1 MMGDKV
7 NEVMINAPHNV
18 FVEVEGKIKK
28 FDDVNKKFSLQ
39 FLKEFSTLI
48 STYTKQDFSELNPI
62 LSGTIHTGMRTQIV
76 MPPACDFNQFVL
88 SIRKPSEKT
97 WSLEQYLEMGYFD
110 RINKIVEAK
119 QEKDE
124 VIDKLKFYEKNE
136 HWVDFFK
143 LIVSNRKNVIIAGAT
158 GSGKTEFTKCLINCI
173 PHDER
178 IITIEDA
185 REVFNGDMFRE
196 RNIVNLLT
204 SPQAMNK
211 RQITFS
217 ELVIACLRLRPDRI
231 LMSELRGSEAFDFL
245 NGINTGHSGSLTS
258 LHTNS
263 AEEVYTRLVTMIKQ
277 SESGRGL
284 SKDDIFEYCKN
295 SIDVILYCDKT
306 NGVWT
311 MKEVIYGSS

>member
-143 LIVSNRKNVIIAGAT
+143 LIVSSRKNVIIAGAT